1 MTAFTYTH
9 SPSLAPLTTQSPQ
22 TLSATSNPP
31 IDHLMTSVMVLR
43 QSHSH
48 SHSQNKLPPQIL
60 LLRRHPADSYP
71 LKWEPPGGSIDP
83 SDITVLSAAARE
95 LHEETNLSNP
105 HFHTWVA
112 MARELNTEEA
122 SRMKNWGVLPEE
134 ELARDVDVKIDG
146 EGNVVRVT
154 TFLETKDVW
163 GKMNFVA
170 TVDEGAEVEIDPE
183 EHVEWGWFTEEEV
196 RRGRAVLP
204 LENGNGIV
212 NGEKEEKERML
223 EFTSQA
229 VWGSVL
235 EAFRVGREL
244 GVIV

>member
-9 SPSLAPLTTQSPQ
+9 SPSLIPLTTHSPQ
-22 TLSATSNPP
+22 SLSASSNPP
-31 IDHLMTSVMVLR
+31 IDYLMTSVLVLR
-43 QSHSH
+43 QPQ
-48 SHSQNKLPPQIL
+48 SQKPQIL

-71 LKWEPPGGSIDP
+71 LKWEPPGGSVDP
-83 SDITVLSAAARE
+83 SDPTVLSAAARE
-95 LHEETNLSNP
+95 LHEETSLSNP
-105 HFHTWVA
+105 YFHTWVA
-112 MARELNTEEA
+112 MAREVNPEDA
-122 SRMKNWGVLPEE
+122 AAMKSWGVQPEE
-134 ELARDVDVKIDG
+134 ELARDVEVKIDEG
-146 EGNVVRVT
+146 GNVVRVT

-170 TVDEGAEVEIDPE
+170 TVDGGEEVEIDPE

-204 LENGNGIV
+204 LENGDGDGV
-212 NGEKEEKERML
+212 KKEEERVL
-223 EFTSQA
+223 EFTSRA

>member
-31 IDHLMTSVMVLR
+31 IDYLMTSVMVLR
-43 QSHSH
+43 QPPSRSQ
-48 SHSQNKLPPQIL
+48 SPSQNKPQIL
-60 LLRRHPADSYP
+60 LLRRHPQDSYP

-83 SDITVLSAAARE
+83 SDTTVLSAAARE
-95 LHEETNLSNP
+95 LHEETSLSNP

-112 MARELNTEEA
+112 MARELPTEDA
-122 SRMKNWGVLPEE
+122 ARMKGWGVQPEE
-134 ELARDVDVKIDG
+134 ELARDVEVKIDE
-146 EGNVVRVT
+146 EGGVVRVT
-154 TFLETKDVW
+154 TFLETKNVW

-170 TVDEGAEVEIDPE
+170 TVDEGARVEIDPE

-204 LENGNGIV
+204 LENGNG
-212 NGEKEEKERML
+212 NGEKGERVL
-223 EFTSQA
+223 EFTSRA

-244 GVIV
+244 VVIV